1 MTEGDTV
8 TATAELDSAIARGFE
23 DDDAYHV
30 VWSGSAAMWLGDEE
44 RAGALYATGAALA
57 RARGSVGV
65 LAPALGLLSLQL
77 FIAQRF
83 DEAGVS
89 ATEAEQMAREAGAE
103 NLIALPLFV
112 RAAVA
117 AIRGLDDE
125 AQRLVSDTIA
135 LASAQGLLLAAARPV
150 WALALLD
157 LGRGRWEDALAR
169 LETVSG
175 ARMGLAGV
183 MAMRT
188 IPDRIEAAVRAGRP
202 EAARLS
208 LAAFERWAE
217 RVNRPSAWSRLAS
230 CRGLLTEGEIATR
243 HFERALGLSAD
254 ALPFDLARMHLLFG
268 EHLRR
273 ERRRSDARVHL
284 RMALDGFERLR
295 AEPWASRARTE
306 LRASGETARRR
317 DPSTTDQLT
326 AQELQIARLV
336 AEGLSN
342 KEVAAQLFLS
352 PRTIDSHLR
361 NVFSKLSISSRT
373 QLARLPLDDGAPPA
387 AA

>member
-243 HFERALGLSAD
+243 HFERALELSAD

-273 ERRRSDARVHL
+273 ERAEATRGCTYAWHS
-284 RMALDGFERLR
+284 MALSGCAPSRGR
-295 AEPWASRARTE
+295 AA
-306 LRASGETARRR
+306 L
-317 DPSTTDQLT
+317 
-326 AQELQIARLV
+326 
-336 AEGLSN
+336 
-342 KEVAAQLFLS
+342 LFLS

-387 AA
+387 AASHAPGGEPHQRAARAPPRSPQIPRGRSVA